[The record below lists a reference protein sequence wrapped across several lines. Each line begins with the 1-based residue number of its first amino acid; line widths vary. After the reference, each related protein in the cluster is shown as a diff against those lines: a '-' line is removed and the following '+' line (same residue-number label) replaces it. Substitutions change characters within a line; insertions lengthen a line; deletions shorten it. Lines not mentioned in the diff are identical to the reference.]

1 MSSNSD
7 VFFNLLSVIDPL
19 YPPERQQIYLDV
31 AQPRA
36 LVILEK
42 ATREAGTLD
51 AQVQDF
57 IKTKLSL
64 KTTVPGLMIQDDGTL
79 LSGLI
84 ENGKDIFTSATDDAK
99 AGPDIM
105 IGPDDT
111 PTLSFTSGSEGRPKG
126 VAGRHY
132 SLPKYFPWMSERFNL
147 SEDDRFTMLSGISHD
162 PVQRDCFTPLFLG
175 ATLLVPAKEDI
186 MHEKLADWMRR
197 ENATV
202 SHLTPAM
209 GQILIGAA
217 RTHIP
222 SFHHVFFVGDL
233 LLKRD
238 CRKLQDLAP
247 HVSIINFFG
256 TTETQRS
263 VSYYELPSKSSD
275 PTYLD
280 KMPDVIPAGIGM
292 QDVQLLVVNRD
303 DKTKLCG
310 IDEIGEIYVRAGGL
324 AEGYLGQPELNKEK
338 FVTNWF
344 VPSDRWLE
352 KEKSQAAKAD
362 KEPWRKTFKIRD
374 RLYRTGDLGRYS
386 KDGNVA
392 VVGRAD
398 DQVKIRGFRIELGE
412 IDTHLSRHEL
422 VRENVTL
429 VRRDKDEEQTLV
441 SYYVPEIAKFKE
453 WLRAKGKPEPN
464 LNVTDT
470 SMISLLKQFE
480 QLRYELRKYLESK
493 LPSYAVPTVLVP
505 LIRFPLTPNG
515 KIDKRAL
522 PFPEPSEIALA
533 TRRPSYNQAALSET
547 ERTLAK
553 IWAKHVK
560 NVFSHRTIA
569 PDDSFWDLGGHSLV
583 AQYVLLDVRKAFSGT
598 GITIRS
604 LFEHPT
610 LRYFAA
616 EVDRLQDPYGLR
628 YDAGEDGELA
638 QAEYYS
644 NDRTSLTKQLP
655 SSFPSLP
662 TSAGPKTV
670 LLTGGTGFLG
680 SHILDLLLRTPS
692 HFSKIICHVR
702 ADSSSSGL
710 ARLQNTFKA
719 YGLAPLLDSR
729 VQVVVGDLSSPYLG
743 LNQSVWDALAA
754 EVDVII
760 HNGARVH
767 WVLDYSSLRASN
779 VLSTIELLK
788 LAGVGQPKSM
798 IFISSTSV
806 LDTDF
811 YTNAAAWSKSLQ
823 HPVPESDDL
832 TGSAKGLA
840 TGYGQTKWVCEG
852 LMRDASRKGLSGYI
866 LRPGYVTGESQ
877 RGTTITDDFLVRILK
892 GCVQLSYFPDL
903 GKENSINAMPVDGL
917 AQICAAAAA
926 YPPTTDQG
934 KGGVKV
940 LNATRRSMT
949 FNDYFRCLVKY
960 GYGVQ
965 RASYEAW
972 RMMLQDYV
980 NFTAEEGYEEHAL
993 LPLFHLAVSDLPA
1006 DSRSP
1011 ALDDAN
1017 TRALLERAAADGL
1030 GDGKEPSFELG
1041 EQVVERY
1048 LAYLHEIGFIPS
1060 PTRKAA
1066 KTLPTVQIGKE
1077 QREALGKVEGRGA
1090 VSSREV

>member
-1 MSSNSD
+1 
-7 VFFNLLSVIDPL
+7 
-19 YPPERQQIYLDV
+19 
-31 AQPRA
+31 
-36 LVILEK
+36 
-42 ATREAGTLD
+42 
-51 AQVQDF
+51 
-57 IKTKLSL
+57 
-64 KTTVPGLMIQDDGTL
+64 MIQNDGTL
-79 LSGLI
+79 LSGSI
-84 ENGKDIFTSATDDAK
+84 EDGKDIFASAADDAK
-99 AGPDIM
+99 AGPNIM

-126 VAGRHY
+126 VKGRHY
-132 SLPKYFPWMSERFNL
+132 SLPKYFPWMAERFNL
-147 SEDDRFTMLSGISHD
+147 SENDRFTMLSGIAHD
-162 PVQRDCFTPLFLG
+162 PIQRDVFTPLFLG

-186 MHEKLADWMRR
+186 MHEKLANWMRR
-197 ENATV
+197 EDANV

-209 GQILIGAA
+209 GQILIGGA
-217 RTHIP
+217 TTQMP

-247 HVSIINFFG
+247 NLFIENLYG

-263 VSYYELPSKSSD
+263 VSYYELPSKSAD

-280 KMPDVIPAGIGM
+280 KMPDVIPVGTGM

-303 DKTKLCG
+303 DRTKQCG
-310 IDEIGEIYVRAGGL
+310 IDEIGEVYVRAGGL
-324 AEGYLGQPELNKEK
+324 AEGYLGQPELNTKK

-344 VPSDRWLE
+344 VPADRWLE
-352 KEKSQAAKAD
+352 KEKEQAEGAD

-374 RLYRTGDLGRYS
+374 RLYRTGDLGKCS

-392 VVGRAD
+392 IVGRAD
-398 DQVKIRGFRIELGE
+398 DQVQIRGFRVELGE

-429 VRRDKDEEQTLV
+429 VRRDKDEEQNLV
-441 SYYVPEIAKFKE
+441 SYYVPEVAKFKE
-453 WLRAKGKPEPN
+453 WLRVKGKPEPN

-470 SMISLLKQFE
+470 SMVSLLKQFE
-480 QLRYELRKYLESK
+480 QLRQELRKYLESK
-493 LPSYAVPTVLVP
+493 LPTYAVPTALIP
-505 LIRFPLTPNG
+505 LIRMPLTPNG

-522 PFPEPSEIALA
+522 PFPEPSEMAMA

-547 ERTLAK
+547 EKTLAK

-560 NVFSHRTIA
+560 NIFSYRTIA
-569 PDDSFWDLGGHSLV
+569 PDDAFWDLGGHSLV

-610 LRYFAA
+610 LRSFAA
-616 EVDRLQDPYGLR
+616 EVDRLQDPHGLR
-628 YDAGEDGELA
+628 YDAGEDDEPA
-638 QAEYYS
+638 QAEHYS
-644 NDRTSLTKQLP
+644 NDRKTLSKQLP
-655 SSFPSLP
+655 SSFPSAP

-670 LLTGGTGFLG
+670 LLTGATGFLG
-680 SHILDLLLRTPS
+680 SHILDVLLRTPS

-719 YGLAPLLDSR
+719 YGLTLPSGSR
-729 VQVVVGDLSSPYLG
+729 VQIVSGDLSSPHLG
-743 LNQSVWDALAA
+743 LNQSIWNTLAT

-767 WVLDYSSLRASN
+767 WVLDYSSLRAPN
-779 VLSTIELLK
+779 VLSTVNLIN
-788 LAGVGQPKSM
+788 LAASGKPKSM
-798 IFISSTSV
+798 IFVSSTSV

-811 YTNAAAWSKSLQ
+811 YANASTWSKTLQ
-823 HPVPESDDL
+823 NPIPESDDL
-832 TGSAKGLA
+832 AGSAKGLA

-852 LMRDASRKGLSGYI
+852 LMRDAAANGLLGYI
-866 LRPGYVTGESQ
+866 LRPGYVTGESKK
-877 RGTTITDDFLVRILK
+877 GTTITDDFLVRILK

-903 GKENSINAMPVDGL
+903 GKESSINAMPVDGL
-917 AQICAAAAA
+917 AQICVAAAV
-926 YPPTTDQG
+926 YPSTAEQG
-934 KGGVKV
+934 HGGVKV

-949 FNDYFRCLVKY
+949 FNDYLRCLGKY

-1017 TRALLERAAADGL
+1017 TRALLEKAAAEGL
-1030 GDGKEPSFELG
+1030 GAGKEVSFELD
-1041 EQVVERY
+1041 EQIVGRY
-1048 LAYLHEIGFIPS
+1048 LAYLYEIGFMPL

-1066 KTLPTVQIGKE
+1066 KALPAAQIGKE
-1077 QREALGKVEGRGA
+1077 QKEALAKVVGRGA
-1090 VSSREV
+1090 VSSLEA